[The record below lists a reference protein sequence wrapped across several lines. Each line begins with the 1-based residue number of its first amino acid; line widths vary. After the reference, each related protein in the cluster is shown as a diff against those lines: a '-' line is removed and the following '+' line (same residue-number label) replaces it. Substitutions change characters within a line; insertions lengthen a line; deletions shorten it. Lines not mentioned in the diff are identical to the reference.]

1 MKRMI
6 PFFMAAAALLSVG
19 LVASLALG
27 RDPKGGLRDAKSF
40 DSISDRG
47 QRSVALFEEAGKVI
61 QNPRCMN
68 CHPADDRPS
77 QGADM
82 HPHNPPV
89 VRGDG
94 MGATG
99 MPCVTCH
106 LDANTPIKTASIHSV
121 PGNPEWR
128 LAPIALAWQGKS
140 LGDIC
145 REIKDPRRNGGKDL
159 VKLHEF
165 MAKDELVAWGWNP
178 GDGRDPVPGTQAQFG
193 EIIQAWIDTGAVC
206 PG

>member
-68 CHPADDRPS
+68 CHPAGDRPS

-99 MPCVTCH
+99 MQCVTCH